1 MILLADYPLHF
12 VKRIR
17 EGKNE
22 VRMMGSTSLER
33 IGVAVMSSTAFCYM
47 AQNIRVIV
55 GRDSLQG
62 QLYYISIDHGV

>member
-1 MILLADYPLHF
+1 
-12 VKRIR
+12 
-17 EGKNE
+17 
-22 VRMMGSTSLER
+22 MMGSMSLER

-47 AQNIRVIV
+47 AQNIHVIV